1 MAKRITEDQ
10 IRDINE
16 LYLELGVKKKVAD
29 IVGCSPATVSKY
41 IIEGYVSQKNQEPTP
56 EFDESKIV
64 GPAALLERINSWQE
78 FADACMLTDEEWAEM
93 REIQKGVMI

>member
-1 MAKRITEDQ
+1 MKITDE
-10 IRDINE
+10 IKIEINE
-16 LYLELGVKKKVAD
+16 LYLELGVKKRVAE
-29 IVGCSPATVSKY
+29 IIGCSPSTVSKY
-41 IIEGYVSQKNQEPTP
+41 IIEGYVSQKDREPVP
-56 EFDESKIV
+56 EFDESKII

>member
-1 MAKRITEDQ
+1 MKITDEIK
-10 IRDINE
+10 IRINE

-41 IIEGYVSQKNQEPTP
+41 IIEGYVSQKDREPAP

-64 GPAALLERINSWQE
+64 GPAALLDMVNSWQE
-78 FADACMLTDEEWAEM
+78 FADACMLTPEEWAEM
-93 REIQKGVMI
+93 KEIQKGVMI